1 MAAAPKRRRPRS
13 GWANCRRATHG
24 VAGKS
29 KARTRI
35 DGLLVARA
43 LCSTLEQAQRLVGS
57 GRVLVDGR
65 VCDKAGSLV
74 TPHCTVTV
82 KEGKRFVSRGGEKLA
97 AGLQELHVNP
107 AGMICADIGSS
118 TGGFTDCLL
127 QHGAA
132 RVYSV
137 DVGYGL
143 LDWKLRQDS
152 RVVVLER
159 TNARFLTVEHIPE
172 PIDLAVV
179 DASFISLELLLP
191 PLIPLFGGGVRIVAL
206 VKPQFQLP
214 KDSVGPGGIVQDDE
228 LHRQAVAM
236 VQNFAAGLGLVCAG
250 VMPSPILG
258 AKGNREF
265 LLLLTG

>member
-1 MAAAPKRRRPRS
+1 M
-13 GWANCRRATHG
+13 
-24 VAGKS
+24 AGKN
-29 KARTRI
+29 KAKTRI
-35 DGLLVARA
+35 DGLLVASA
-43 LCSTLEQAQRLVGS
+43 LCSTLEQAQRLIGT

-74 TPHCTVTV
+74 ASHSAVTV

-97 AGLQELHVNP
+97 AGLQGLQVNP
-107 AGMICADIGSS
+107 AAMICADIGCS

-143 LDWKLRQDS
+143 LDWKLRQDP

-159 TNARFLTVEHIPE
+159 TNARFLTIKHIPE
-172 PIDLAVV
+172 PLDLAVV

-191 PLIPLFGGGVRIVAL
+191 PLIPLFSGAIRIVAL

-214 KDSVGPGGIVQDDE
+214 KDSVGPGGIVQDEE
-228 LHRQAVAM
+228 LHRQAIAM
-236 VQNFAAGLGLVCAG
+236 VQNFATGLGLVCAG

-265 LLLLTG
+265 LLLLTGQA

>member
-1 MAAAPKRRRPRS
+1 M
-13 GWANCRRATHG
+13 
-24 VAGKS
+24 AGKN
-29 KARTRI
+29 KAKTRI
-35 DGLLVARA
+35 DGLLVARE
-43 LCSTLEQAQRLVGS
+43 LCSTLEQAQRLIGT

-74 TPHCTVTV
+74 APHSAVTV

-97 AGLQELHVNP
+97 AGLQGLQVNP
-107 AGMICADIGSS
+107 AAMICADIGCS

-143 LDWKLRQDS
+143 LDWKLRQDP

-159 TNARFLTVEHIPE
+159 TNARFLTIKHIPE
-172 PIDLAVV
+172 PLDLAVV

-191 PLIPLFGGGVRIVAL
+191 PLIPLFSEAIRIVAL

-214 KDSVGPGGIVQDDE
+214 KDSVGPGGIVQDEE
-228 LHRQAVAM
+228 LHRQAIAM
-236 VQNFAAGLGLVCAG
+236 VQNFATGLGLVCAG

-265 LLLLTG
+265 LLLLTGQA